1 MARTVEEIRSVLH
14 SKYGYNKEQLDVS
27 KKILRGQLE
36 DLEKEEVVTDMLEEV
51 DLSSA
56 EEEAEAPVDLS
67 GIVDS
72 PITPAMDAPEWADY
86 VLSQFRNDEMEQGN
100 PTCDGLRRV
109 TEYLIG
115 PIVGRDVRVHQA
127 PNKENYG
134 TATVV
139 CSVKVLNNIPDH
151 ILYGREIRE
160 EDAADVNRYNTQEP
174 FHLHPTATATTR
186 AEARALRKIL
196 RLKKVVAAEEL
207 AGEVTDDFA
216 DAWKPSDPVQDE
228 QINLLDIVC
237 QRCDI
242 SVMEYINSGERTYN
256 SIYELDKNK
265 AQAMIQHINK
275 IQQEK
280 VSRPHGVGKYD
291 TNWRNSNEKNR

>member
-1 MARTVEEIRSVLH
+1 M
-14 SKYGYNKEQLDVS
+14 
-27 KKILRGQLE
+27 LE
-36 DLEKEEVVTDMLEEV
+36 DV
-51 DLSSA
+51 DLNNA
-56 EEEAEAPVDLS
+56 EDEEEASVDFSDVLGGPV
-67 GIVDS
+67 IPPMDS
-72 PITPAMDAPEWADY
+72 PQWADY
-86 VLSQFRNDEMEQGN
+86 VLSQFRSDEMEQGN

-127 PNKENYG
+127 PNKENFG

-151 ILYGREIRE
+151 ILYEMVMQE
-160 EDAADVNRYNTQEP
+160 EDAADVNRYNTQKP
-174 FHLHPTATATTR
+174 FYLHPTATATTR

-207 AGEVTDDFA
+207 AGEDTDDFA

-242 SVMEYINSGERTYN
+242 NVMEYINSGERIYN

-265 AQAMIQHINK
+265 AQSMIQHINK
-275 IQQEK
+275 IQQDK

-291 TNWRNSNEKNR
+291 ANWRNSNEKSG

>member
-1 MARTVEEIRSVLH
+1 MAKTVEEIRSVLRDKH
-14 SKYGYNKEQLDVS
+14 GYTQEQLKSS
-27 KKILRGQLE
+27 KGALRQELE
-36 DLEKEEVVTDMLEEV
+36 NLETEEAVVGVLDEV
-51 DLSSA
+51 DLNNA
-56 EEEAEAPVDLS
+56 EEEEEASVDLS
-67 GIVDS
+67 EVMGGPIIPPMDS
-72 PITPAMDAPEWADY
+72 YEWADY
-86 VLSQFRNDEMEQGN
+86 VMSQLRNDEMDQGN

-115 PIVGRDVRVHQA
+115 PIVGRDVRIAQS
-127 PNKENYG
+127 PNKDNFG

-151 ILYGREIRE
+151 ILYGREMQE
-160 EDAADVNRYNTQEP
+160 EDAADVNKYNTQKP
-174 FHLHPTATATTR
+174 FCLHPTATATTR

-207 AGEVTDDFA
+207 AGEGTEDFA

-242 SVMEYINSGERTYN
+242 NVVEYINSGERMYN

-275 IQQEK
+275 IQQDK
-280 VSRPHGVGKYD
+280 VPRPHGVGKYD
-291 TNWRNSNEKNR
+291 TDWRNSNEKSG

>member
-1 MARTVEEIRSVLH
+1 MARTVEEIRSVLRDKH
-14 SKYGYNKEQLDVS
+14 GYTQEQLKANKAVL
-27 KKILRGQLE
+27 KHELE
-36 DLEKEEVVTDMLEEV
+36 HLEAEEVIVDMLEGVDLNNAEEEEEASV
-51 DLSSA
+51 DLS
-56 EEEAEAPVDLS
+56 EVLDGPT
-67 GIVDS
+67 IPTMDS
-72 PITPAMDAPEWADY
+72 PEWADY
-86 VLSQFRNDEMEQGN
+86 VLSQLRNDEMDQGN

-115 PIVGRDVRVHQA
+115 PIVGRDVRIHQS
-127 PNKENYG
+127 PNKDNYG

-151 ILYGREIRE
+151 ILYGREIQE
-160 EDAADVNRYNTQEP
+160 EDAADVNKYNTQKP
-174 FHLHPTATATTR
+174 FCLHPTATATTR

-207 AGEVTDDFA
+207 AGEVTEDFA

-242 SVMEYINSGERTYN
+242 NVMEYINSGERIYN

-275 IQQEK
+275 IQQDK

-291 TNWRNSNEKNR
+291 ANWRNSNEKDR